1 MEHLLE
7 RESELARIAE
17 LVAVA
22 RAGEGAYAVIQGP
35 AGIGKT
41 ELVEA
46 ARALGREQGLQV
58 LSARGGELEIDFPY
72 GVVQQIFE
80 PVLAAATARDRRSLL
95 AGAAAAAT
103 SVLAPDSRSSE
114 MPSEEGV
121 RLFAALHALYWL
133 TVNVASRAPVLLTVD
148 DAHWADTPS
157 LRFLLYLRPRLEG
170 VPLLLVAALRT
181 GEPVR
186 DARLVTQLTVTPPT
200 DLIQPAPLTETAVA
214 EIIREALPVVPDRS
228 LAAACH
234 AATGGNPFLLLELS
248 TALAAEG
255 IESARAATDRVA
267 NLGPATVARS
277 ILVRLARLPPAAAAL
292 AQAVAVLG
300 GEAELR
306 HAAALAELDEQAT
319 AEGVDALVGVQILE
333 PGVPLAFVHPLVR
346 AAVYSDLP
354 PGVRMN
360 LHARAAQLLAND
372 GATPDAVAA
381 HLVETEPAGKPETV
395 AYLRRAAGR
404 AMSEGAPEVAANQL
418 RRALVEPPAEEERR
432 QLLRELGAAELLAG
446 QPEAGVEHLYQALR
460 ESSDADARTE
470 IGLLLRTCLVI
481 VGRMDEAVAVS
492 SQVIDELEL
501 EEMAYEPVLEAGA
514 VGAALLN
521 LSVASRMTDRVE
533 RLRRRATDP
542 DFREPLGLAVAGLAT
557 AHANEPADAAAELAM
572 RALDGIGQAHAS
584 GRYPAE
590 AFLTMSLTA
599 AERFDLA
606 AKLAQELVE
615 AARRRG
621 FIPELVVL
629 MALRSRIA
637 YRCGRL
643 ADAEKDA
650 RDAVETIGLYG
661 QEAYFPLTLAAL
673 LDPLIERGELEEA
686 ETLLDRTSLASGYE
700 ESWYFSLLVHARG
713 RLRMAQ
719 GRVAAALEDFRWFRR
734 FDSPVTRSPCLWSWR
749 SDAALA
755 LLALGEEGDAERL
768 AYEELELGRA
778 FRAPRT
784 LGVALRAAGL
794 VAGGRARLDLLREA
808 VTVLED
814 SPASLEHARALTDL
828 GAALRRAN
836 RRSEAREPLRHGFD
850 QATRCGADVLAAR
863 AREELAATGARPR
876 KAHLT
881 GLEALTASERRIA
894 EMAAKGLSNPEIAQA
909 LFLTRRTVET
919 HLTHV
924 YQKLDIASRDQLPG
938 ALGAELT
945 GSAS

>member
-1 MEHLLE
+1 
-7 RESELARIAE
+7 
-17 LVAVA
+17 
-22 RAGEGAYAVIQGP
+22 
-35 AGIGKT
+35 
-41 ELVEA
+41 
-46 ARALGREQGLQV
+46 
-58 LSARGGELEIDFPY
+58 
-72 GVVQQIFE
+72 
-80 PVLAAATARDRRSLL
+80 
-95 AGAAAAAT
+95 
-103 SVLAPDSRSSE
+103 
-114 MPSEEGV
+114 
-121 RLFAALHALYWL
+121 
-133 TVNVASRAPVLLTVD
+133 
-148 DAHWADTPS
+148 
-157 LRFLLYLRPRLEG
+157 
-170 VPLLLVAALRT
+170 LVAALRT

-186 DARLVTQLTVTPPT
+186 DAHLVTQLTVAPQN
-200 DLIQPAPLTETAVA
+200 DLIQPGPLTETAVV
-214 EIIREALPVVPDRS
+214 EVLREALPLPPDRG

-234 AATGGNPFLLLELS
+234 AATGGNPFLLRELS
-248 TALAAEG
+248 TALAAED

-267 NLGPATVARS
+267 NLGPTTVARS
-277 ILVRLARLPPAAAAL
+277 ILVRLARLPPAASAL

-306 HAAALAELDEQAT
+306 HAAALAELDDQAA
-319 AEGVDALVGVQILE
+319 AEGVDALVSVQILE

-360 LHARAAQLLAND
+360 LHARAAQLLMNV
-372 GATPDAVAA
+372 GAAPDAAAA
-381 HLVETEPAGKPETV
+381 HLLETEPARNPETV
-395 AYLRRAAGR
+395 AYLHRAATR

-418 RRALVEPPAEEERR
+418 RRALVEPPTRGERSE
-432 QLLRELGAAELLAG
+432 LLRELGAAELLAG
-446 QPEAGVEHLYQALR
+446 QPGAGAEHLYQALR
-460 ESSDADARTE
+460 ESGDAETRTE

-492 SQVIDELEL
+492 SQVVDALKPEEL
-501 EEMAYEPVLEAGA
+501 AYESVLEAGA

-521 LSVASRMTDRVE
+521 LSLASRMADRVE

-542 DFREPLGLAVAGLAT
+542 DFREPLSLAVAAVAT
-557 AHANEPADAAAELAM
+557 TYANEPADTGAKLAM
-572 RALDGIGQAHAS
+572 RALDGIDQAHAS

-599 AERFDLA
+599 AECFDLA
-606 AKLAQELVE
+606 AKLAHKFVE
-615 AARRRG
+615 GARRRG

-637 YRCGRL
+637 YQCGRL

-673 LDPLIERGELEEA
+673 LDPLIERGALDEA

-719 GRVAAALEDFRWFRR
+719 GRVAEALEDFRWFPRH
-734 FDSPVTRSPCLWSWR
+734 DSPVMRSPCIWPWR

-755 LLALGEEGDAERL
+755 LLRLGKADEAREL
-768 AYEELELGRA
+768 AQEELDLARA
-778 FRAPRT
+778 FAAPRT

-794 VAGGRARLDLLREA
+794 VAGGQAGLDLLEKA

-814 SPASLEHARALTDL
+814 SPAALEHARALTDL

-836 RRSEAREPLRHGFD
+836 RRSQAREPLRRAFD
-850 QATRCGADVLAAR
+850 KASRCGADVLAAR

-876 KAHLT
+876 KAELT
-881 GLEALTASERRIA
+881 GLEALTVSERRIA
-894 EMAAKGLSNPEIAQA
+894 EMAAEGLSNPEIAQT

-924 YQKLDIASRDQLPG
+924 YQKLDIGSRDELPA
-938 ALGAELT
+938 ALDVKDAAP
-945 GSAS
+945 SAR